1 MKLSILIV
9 LALST
14 VVAAQE
20 PRRRNAADS
29 ATSDVAGIYGSITS
43 DVYPMHSIDSRPSM
57 DLIH

>member
-1 MKLSILIV
+1 MKFSIPIV

-29 ATSDVAGIYGSITS
+29 VTSDVAGIYGSITS
-43 DVYPMHSIDSRPSM
+43 DVNPMHSN
-57 DLIH
+57 